1 MMTLNELWKHFRWLS
16 DLEDYTKEEQE
27 FLVRFLTEEYRLREQ
42 RRREQLLRMS
52 GIKRVKLLTDFDW
65 AFNPKIPRE
74 KIMEF
79 MHTDWLQKPTN
90 LLLIGPSGVGKT
102 HIASAL
108 CYDAVLKG
116 KQTVFLSLFD
126 LTAKLSKAK
135 SVYSLIDY
143 YARIPVLCLDEL
155 GYVVPSR
162 EEADHLF
169 QIISKRAETATTI
182 VTTNL
187 VPSQWGKLFD
197 SVTASAILDRLS
209 MQGTFIT
216 LEGRSYRK
224 KKDPERS
231 R

>member
-1 MMTLNELWKHFRWLS
+1 MMTLNELLKHFKFLS
-16 DLEDYTKEEQE
+16 DLAGFTREEQE
-27 FLVRFLTEEYRLREQ
+27 FLLRFLTAEHALKEQ
-42 RRREQLLRMS
+42 KRREHLLRMS

-74 KIMEF
+74 KIMAF
-79 MHTDWLQKPTN
+79 MATDWLQKPSN

-116 KQTVFLSLFD
+116 TQTVFLSLFD
-126 LTAKLSKAK
+126 LTAKLAKAK
-135 SVYSLIDY
+135 SLYSLIDY

-155 GYVVPSR
+155 GYVLPSR
-162 EEADHLF
+162 EDADHLF

-231 R
+231 T

>member
-1 MMTLNELWKHFRWLS
+1 MMTLNELLKHFKFLS
-16 DLEDYTKEEQE
+16 DLAGFTKEEQT
-27 FLVRFLTEEYRLREQ
+27 FLLRFLTAEYTLKEQ
-42 RRREQLLRMS
+42 KRREHLLRMS
-52 GIKRVKLLTDFDW
+52 GIKRVKLLSDFDW

-74 KIMEF
+74 KIMAF
-79 MHTDWLQKPTN
+79 MQTDWLQKPSN

-116 KQTVFLSLFD
+116 TQTVFLSLFD
-126 LTAKLSKAK
+126 LTAKLAKAK
-135 SVYSLIDY
+135 SLYSLIDY

-155 GYVVPSR
+155 GYVLPSR
-162 EEADHLF
+162 EDADHLF

-231 R
+231 A